1 MKNEMDNDE
10 IMQPDVSLLTRL
22 LDADNDENIF
32 LFDESGNEIE
42 LEQIAT
48 ITHEG
53 AIYAILRPLT
63 AEEDEVV
70 VFKIDPKDE
79 ESVNIV
85 EDEALAEKILDIYH
99 KQSEE

>member
-1 MKNEMDNDE
+1 MKDLME
-10 IMQPDVSLLTRL
+10 PDVSLLGRL

-32 LFDESGNEIE
+32 LFDENGDEIE

-63 AEEDEVV
+63 AAEDEAV
-70 VFKIDPKDE
+70 VFRIDPSDE

-85 EDEALAEKILDIYH
+85 DDEAEAEKILEIYH
-99 KQSEE
+99 NQSESED

>member
-1 MKNEMDNDE
+1 MTEEE
-10 IMQPDVSLLTRL
+10 ILPDVSLLNRL

-32 LFDESGNEIE
+32 LFDEQGNETE

-63 AEEDEVV
+63 AEEDEAV
-70 VFKIDPKDE
+70 VFKIDPEDE

-85 EDEALAEKILDIYH
+85 EDEVLAEKILDIYH
-99 KQSEE
+99 QQSE